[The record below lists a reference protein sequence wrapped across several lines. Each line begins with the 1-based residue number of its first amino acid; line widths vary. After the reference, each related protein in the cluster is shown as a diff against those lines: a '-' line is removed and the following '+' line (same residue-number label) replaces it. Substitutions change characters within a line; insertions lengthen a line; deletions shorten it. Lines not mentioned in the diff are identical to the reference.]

1 MKQKKRETWI
11 TGLGIVSPLGIGKD
25 EFWKALIQGRSAIQT
40 YIPEGL
46 EKAGCSTAAIVSLK
60 PHSKEISR
68 STQLA
73 LKACQYAL
81 SDAGLSP
88 SSPSMSGRIGL
99 YLAETLTTID
109 TWEKILY
116 NQTDNQGRRSPDTSN
131 IFKTST
137 DIIAGLLGLNGECV
151 TIGSGCTGGLSAIS
165 KAAQDIS
172 LNICPVIVCGGT
184 DSNLSRFSYGVLSQ
198 ARLLTPCDDPAKAGR
213 PFDVD
218 RDGEVTAEG
227 STFMV
232 VEDPEHATKRG
243 IQPIVKVTGFCEA
256 GEGYHFKYNKP
267 DGLALAKACE
277 RALEE
282 SGLNPSQ
289 IGLVIAH
296 ASGFKGS
303 DTIEVKA
310 LASVFSTCDRLPPV
324 ISIKGSTGQ
333 PFSAGGPTQV
343 AAAALAIQNCIIPP
357 TVHCEK
363 KESDDPFDH
372 VQNARQ
378 EKLSAVLITSYGYGG
393 GKAALVIRA
402 IEPPEERRYT
412 DDNNKKGNPE

>member
-1 MKQKKRETWI
+1 MKQKKREAWI
-11 TGLGIVSPLGIGKD
+11 TGLGIVSPLGMGKT
-25 EFWKALIQGRSAIQT
+25 EFWQSLIKGRSAIQT

-46 EKAGCSTAAIVSLK
+46 EKAECSTAAIVSLK
-60 PHSKEISR
+60 THSKEISR

-73 LKACQYAL
+73 LKACRYAL

-88 SSPSMSGRIGL
+88 SSSSISRRIGL

-116 NQTDNQGRRSPDTSN
+116 NQKDNQGRRPSDTSH
-131 IFKTST
+131 ILKTST
-137 DIIAGLLGLNGECV
+137 DIIAGSLGLNGECV
-151 TIGSGCTGGLSAIS
+151 TIGSGCTGGLSAIG

-172 LNICPVIVCGGT
+172 LNTCPVIVAGGT
-184 DSNLSRFSYGVLSQ
+184 DSNLSKFSYGVLSR
-198 ARLLTPCDDPAKAGR
+198 ARLLTPCNDPSKAGR

-227 STFMV
+227 STFLV
-232 VEDPEHATKRG
+232 IEDPDHAIKRG
-243 IQPIVKVTGFCEA
+243 VAPIAKIMGFCEA
-256 GEGYHFKYNKP
+256 GEGFHFKYNKP
-267 DGLALAKACE
+267 DGLALVEACE
-277 RALEE
+277 RAIEE
-282 SGLNPSQ
+282 SGLKPSQ

-303 DTIEVKA
+303 DAIEVKA
-310 LASVFSTCDRLPPV
+310 LASVFCMCDRLPAV

-343 AAAALAIQNCIIPP
+343 AAAALAIQNSIIPP

-363 KESDDPFDH
+363 KEPGDPFDH
-372 VQNARQ
+372 VQTARR

-402 IEPPEERRYT
+402 IEPPGKRELYR
-412 DDNNKKGNPE
+412 